1 MITEA
6 QEKKDYIRSI
16 KGYMAIIKDRLNSKS
31 VDELQDLHTSLST
44 LL

>member
-1 MITEA
+1 MTTEA

-16 KGYMAIIKDRLNSKS
+16 KGYISLIKDDLKSKS
-31 VDELQDLHTSLST
+31 VDELQQLHTSLST